1 MPAEKRYVIR
11 VLSYWYTDEHYT
23 HLYDAACHFGHMQSI
38 FEDKAEAI
46 AQWKQLEYDFCH
58 HAAIQFNHLIHS
70 PYSAADPHAAN
81 REFLKSLPADA
92 LFEQLQQLDQCMY
105 ALYEYPKHQSFCAL
119 QHLPIADAQMEEDFR
134 QNKFLEYYFTAES
147 NSADG
152 LNPPVSHD
160 RYIENASHVLHGDLA
175 DLSEAPGLLHNFIEQ
190 QPQLHYDAG
199 KKQLHLLL
207 QPGLITALNA
217 LLKHPVELAQL
228 SLMDVF
234 QLEQRANQEQ

>member
-1 MPAEKRYVIR
+1 MPAEKLYVIR

-38 FEDKAEAI
+38 FADKAAAA

-119 QHLPIADAQMEEDFR
+119 QHFPIADAQMEEDFR

-175 DLSEAPGLLHNFIEQ
+175 DLSEAPRLLQNFIEQ
-190 QPQLHYDAG
+190 QPLLRYDAER
-199 KKQLHLLL
+199 KQLHLLL
-207 QPGLITALNA
+207 QPNLVTALNA
-217 LLKHPVELAQL
+217 LLKHPIELAQL

-234 QLEQRANQEQ
+234 QLEQRANQAQ

>member
-38 FEDKAEAI
+38 FADKAAAV

-92 LFEQLQQLDQCMY
+92 LFEQLQQLGQCMY

-134 QNKFLEYYFTAES
+134 QNKFLEYYFTADS
-147 NSADG
+147 HSADG

-175 DLSEAPGLLHNFIEQ
+175 DLSEAPRLLQNFIAQ
-190 QPQLHYDAG
+190 QPLLRYDAER
-199 KKQLHLLL
+199 KQLHLLL
-207 QPGLITALNA
+207 QPDLVAALNA
-217 LLKHPVELAQL
+217 LLKHPIELAQL
-228 SLMDVF
+228 SLMDIF
-234 QLEQRANQEQ
+234 QLEQRANQAQ

>member
-1 MPAEKRYVIR
+1 MPAEKLYVIR

-23 HLYDAACHFGHMQSI
+23 HLYAADCHFGHMQSI
-38 FEDKAEAI
+38 FADKAAAA

-92 LFEQLQQLDQCMY
+92 LFEQLQQLGQCMY

-119 QHLPIADAQMEEDFR
+119 QHLPITDAQMEEDFR

-160 RYIENASHVLHGDLA
+160 RHIENASHVLHGDLA
-175 DLSEAPGLLHNFIEQ
+175 DLSEAFRLLQNFIAQ
-190 QPQLHYDAG
+190 QPQLRYDAER
-199 KKQLHLLL
+199 KQLHLLL
-207 QPGLITALNA
+207 QPDLVTALNA
-217 LLKHPVELAQL
+217 LLKHPIELAQL
-228 SLMDVF
+228 SLMEVF
-234 QLEQRANQEQ
+234 QLEQRANQAQ